1 MPTLIKDGQVVDNP
15 WSLLAKDV
23 DLNTALSDESSH
35 IVVPFALWQEHKDS
49 LMESGKAVAVCVDSD
64 DDPYELAND
73 VIDLPLICLNFP
85 VFRDGRAFSAAA
97 ILRERLNYQG
107 EIRAIGDVLRDQLF
121 YMKKC
126 GINSFDLA
134 DGVKVEQA
142 LAAFNEFSTSYMST
156 VEEPLPLFRRR

>member
-1 MPTLIKDGQVVDNP
+1 MPTLIKDRQLIDNP
-15 WSLLAKDV
+15 WRLLEKDV
-23 DLNTALSDESSH
+23 DLNAVLSDTAEH

-49 LMESGKAVAVCVDSD
+49 LMDCAKEIAVWLDSE

-85 VFRDGRAFSAAA
+85 VFRDGRAFSAAV

-121 YMKKC
+121 YMQKC
-126 GINSFDLA
+126 GIDSFDLA
-134 DGVKVEQA
+134 ECVNVENA
-142 LAAFNEFSTSYMST
+142 LEAFNDFSTSYMST

>member
-1 MPTLIKDGQVVDNP
+1 MPTLIKDGQVIENT
-15 WSLLAKDV
+15 WHLLAKDV
-23 DLNTALSDESSH
+23 ELTAALADTAGH

-49 LMESGKAVAVCVDSD
+49 LMDSD
-64 DDPYELAND
+64 KEIAVWLDSQDDPYELAND

-85 VFRDGRAFSAAA
+85 VFRDGRAFSAAV

-107 EIRAIGDVLRDQLF
+107 EIRAVGDVLRDQLF

-126 GINSFDLA
+126 GMDSFDLA
-134 DGVKVEQA
+134 DGVNVENA
-142 LAAFNEFSTSYMST
+142 LEAFNDFSTSYMST

>member
-1 MPTLIKDGQVVDNP
+1 MPTLIKDGQVIDNP
-15 WSLLAKDV
+15 WSLLDKDI
-23 DLNTALSDESSH
+23 DLNSALSDKSGNI
-35 IVVPFALWQEHKDS
+35 IVPLALWQEHKDS
-49 LMESGKAVAVCVDSD
+49 LMESGKAVAVWVDSE

-134 DGVKVEQA
+134 DGVNVEEA

>member
-1 MPTLIKDGQVVDNP
+1 MPTLIKDRQLIDNP
-15 WSLLAKDV
+15 WRLLEKDV
-23 DLNTALSDESSH
+23 DLNAVLSDTAEH

-49 LMESGKAVAVCVDSD
+49 LMDCAKEIAVWLDSE

-85 VFRDGRAFSAAA
+85 VFRDGRAFSAAV

-121 YMKKC
+121 YMQKC
-126 GINSFDLA
+126 GIDSFDLA
-134 DGVKVEQA
+134 DGVNVANA
-142 LAAFNEFSTSYMST
+142 LEAFNDFSTSYMST